1 MKKIMNLFYFVSI
14 LGIVLIGGGMMTAN
28 SGMSFIETIQ
38 SWFGWF
44 ELPDTMDAGQSGQ
57 AYTTPEP
64 EYGFPSDGFQ
74 TGLPESGIIPTDI
87 QFYLN
92 NIMIGDVMA
101 SSFIPIYKDR
111 LNVYTGKFGPYD
123 SDPRTELAVKLCSFP
138 TTFPNALNC
147 ETMPLSYMDNYVF
160 FARGYPEDEYI
171 ARQALKNFGARY
183 YITDKTGATMAQS
196 STAILKLIEH
206 N

>member
-1 MKKIMNLFYFVSI
+1 MNLFYFVSI

-28 SGMSFIETIQ
+28 SGMSIIETIQ

-44 ELPDTMDAGQSGQ
+44 ELPDTMETGQSGQ
-57 AYTTPEP
+57 AYYPPEQDEP

-87 QFYLN
+87 QFSLN
-92 NIMIGDVMA
+92 GMMMGDVMA
-101 SSFIPIYKDR
+101 SSFIPVYKDR
-111 LNVYTGKFGPYD
+111 LNVYSGKFGPYEE
-123 SDPRTELAVKLCSFP
+123 DPRAELAVKLCSFP

-183 YITDKTGATMAQS
+183 YITDKNGNAMAQS

-206 N
+206 D

>member
-14 LGIVLIGGGMMTAN
+14 LGIVLLGGGMLTAS
-28 SGMSFIETIQ
+28 SGMSILETIQ

-44 ELPDTMDAGQSGQ
+44 ELPDTMDTGE
-57 AYTTPEP
+57 AYQTPEP
-64 EYGFPSDGFQ
+64 EYGFPTEELQ

-101 SSFIPIYKDR
+101 SSFIPVYKDR
-111 LNVYTGKFGPYD
+111 LNVYSGKFGPYKE
-123 SDPRTELAVKLCSFP
+123 DPRAELAVKLCSFP
-138 TTFPNALNC
+138 ATFPNALNC
-147 ETMPLSYMDNYVF
+147 ETMPLNYADNYVF

-171 ARQALKNFGARY
+171 ARQALKNFGVRY
-183 YITDKTGATMAQS
+183 YITDKNGATMAQS
-196 STAILKLIEH
+196 SAAILKLIEH
-206 N
+206 D